1 MIDPNPFHVPGLRA
15 RIGPLCPYTDPT
27 HEDYYV
33 AVDHT
38 ETAFSTFKDA
48 LGEDLT
54 TLRDEGRLAVAL
66 GWDGCG
72 KTSLLNRCAAWVK
85 GKLDKSCHIVSFS
98 GTGRDNEPR
107 EDRENRVFK
116 LLIHEFDDRDLLDD
130 KQRDELKA
138 ALDKGDLDL
147 GYYYASKYVLKP
159 KNMILVVL
167 LPRTEIPL
175 EVENY
180 ASWAHPYIVFLAESR
195 RVELVDSHWPVIERA
210 RNSALPVRLD
220 VGTLADDDGW
230 AFVQSRKGDR
240 TDAPNYPFV
249 SEETIRRVT
258 EARKLSIG
266 ELHNLLYGTYQEA
279 LKKGKASGAISSG
292 SMGEVTLLD
301 LMTFHFRR
309 PGRQ

>member
-1 MIDPNPFHVPGLRA
+1 M
-15 RIGPLCPYTDPT
+15 
-27 HEDYYV
+27 

-38 ETAFSTFKDA
+38 ETAFTAFQES

-54 TLRDEGRLAVAL
+54 TLHDDGRLTVAL

-85 GKLDKSCHIVSFS
+85 AELGKSCHILSLADA
-98 GTGRDNEPR
+98 GRDNEPR

-116 LLIHEFDDRDLLDD
+116 LLIHEFRDRDLLDD
-130 KQRDELKA
+130 NQHAELTE
-138 ALDKGDLDL
+138 ALDKGDLNF
-147 GYYYASKYVLKP
+147 GYLYASKYVLKP
-159 KNMILVVL
+159 KNLVLVVL

-180 ASWAHPYIVFLAESR
+180 ARWAYPYIVFLAESR
-195 RVELVDSHWPVIERA
+195 KVESVNEHWSAIESA
-210 RNSALPVRLD
+210 HNSALPIRLK
-220 VGTLADDDGW
+220 VGTLDNGDGW

-258 EARKLSIG
+258 EARTLSIG
-266 ELHNLLYGTYQEA
+266 ELHKLLYGTYQEV
-279 LKKGKASGAISSG
+279 LKKGKASGAIGSG

-301 LMTFHFRR
+301 LMEFHFRR